1 MTDSRNKNTEF
12 IDTLIKAYN
21 SMDQDG
27 KEKLNEIAMSIYIS
41 VNKNKKFNKNE
52 KLSDINS
59 SEKTSDDSS
68 KNVDNTQTRSNRTKL
83 SDLFNSLKALSQ
95 VNKQD

>member
-41 VNKNKKFNKNE
+41 VNKDKKFNKNE